1 MIPFPTSKL
10 GEKIVDTLRGGPLK
24 TAELITRLQEN
35 NVKGTIQGIYK
46 SLRTLRKQHIVLMQ
60 KKEAVLNQSWLRQM
74 GDFAALAEHAYRHP
88 TSDSGHFL
96 QMQDGD
102 KITYEFKDPVQ
113 VDIFWNHVLYVLFD
127 ALPKADRWYAYASHC
142 WFLLG
147 RRKDELALRDY
158 MINKGIDY
166 LFTVGNKTPL
176 DRLVAKDFDRV
187 NSKYH
192 MLEKPLFPKRKNSL
206 GLVLNIIR
214 DYVIEAQY
222 DRNITDRIEKFYK
235 TNTAMNAEKTA
246 ELQAIVSLP
255 SRIKFTITKDA
266 DKASKLS
273 RMFEK
278 NFYFRKQSTK
288 NGS

>member
-1 MIPFPTSKL
+1 MISFPTQGL
-10 GEKIVDTLRGGPLK
+10 GEKIVDALRTGPFK
-24 TAELITRLQEN
+24 TGDLIQYLREKK
-35 NVKGTIQGIYK
+35 VKGTIQGIYK
-46 SLRTLRKQHIVLMQ
+46 SLRVLRKQHIVLMQ
-60 KKEAVLNQSWLRQM
+60 KKEVVLNQSWLRQM

-88 TSDSGHFL
+88 ASDSGHFL

-102 KITYEFKDPVQ
+102 RITYEFKDPIQ

-127 ALPKADRWYAYASHC
+127 ALPKVDRWYAYASHC

-158 MINKGIDY
+158 MVNKGICY

-206 GLVLNIIR
+206 GLVLNIVG

-222 DRNITDRIEKFYK
+222 DKHITDRIEQFYK
-235 TNTAMNAEKTA
+235 TNTIINPEKTS

-266 DKASKLS
+266 EKAAKLS

-278 NFYFRKQSTK
+278 NFYFKKQK
-288 NGS
+288 L